1 MVASEPVP
9 SPPRPEGSRAGPP
22 AGILPLR
29 ELTGWEEE
37 YLTRHQHD
45 ANTARTC
52 NDVLARCCVAPG
64 SEPDER
70 VRARVRT
77 LLVAERDLEL
87 VRLRRMSIGPQ
98 VQARVECPSCGAV
111 NDADFSL
118 DDLDLEPGFPVERT
132 GLPVGDDELT
142 LTLPTAGDQEELLDA
157 GLDDLAERR
166 TWLLARSLRRPDG
179 SPLGLD
185 AARELPLRRRAELE
199 RSVDLL
205 LPTLDLTMEV
215 SCADCGA
222 DFTAPFDVGSFFFRA
237 DWAGRRPA
245 QGRTPN
251 RHHLPL
257 VRAAGLGPP
266 APPPAGLPARAR
278 GGGRR
283 RSLRGSRHGGRPR
296 AAELT
301 AVAGPDVRPGP
312 TCTSGLAGR

>member
-9 SPPRPEGSRAGPP
+9 SPPRPEGSRAGP
-22 AGILPLR
+22 ATGILPLR

-52 NDVLARCCVAPG
+52 NDVLARCCARPG
-64 SEPDER
+64 AEPDEG
-70 VRARVRT
+70 VRARVRD

-87 VRLRRMSIGPQ
+87 VRLRRMSIGPL
-98 VQARVECPSCGAV
+98 VEARVECPACGAV
-111 NDADFSL
+111 NDAGFSL
-118 DDLDLEPGFPVERT
+118 DDLDLDPGLPVERT
-132 GLPVGDDELT
+132 GLPVGDNELT

-157 GLDDLAERR
+157 DLDDLAERR

-199 RSVDLL
+199 RFVDLL

-222 DFTAPFDVGSFFFRA
+222 DFTAPFDVGSFFFELTGK
-237 DWAGRRPA
+237 AGGLLRDVHRIA
-245 QGRTPN
+245 TTYHWSESQVWD
-251 RHHLPL
+251 LPL
-257 VRAAGLGPP
+257 SRRLAYLLELEADADAALFAGLGT
-266 APPPAGLPARAR
+266 
-278 GGGRR
+278 
-283 RSLRGSRHGGRPR
+283 
-296 AAELT
+296 AADLERL
-301 AVAGPDVRPGP
+301 
-312 TCTSGLAGR
+312 S

>member
-1 MVASEPVP
+1 MVVPEPA
-9 SPPRPEGSRAGPP
+9 PRPARAQTSATGDSPVAEP
-22 AGILPLR
+22 LPLR

-45 ANTARTC
+45 LNTARTC
-52 NDVLARCCVAPG
+52 NVVLARCCVPPG
-64 SEPDER
+64 SEPDEG
-70 VRARVRT
+70 VRARVRD

-98 VQARVECPSCGAV
+98 VEARVECPSCGAV
-111 NDADFSL
+111 NDAGFSL
-118 DDLDLEPGFPVERT
+118 DDLDLDPGLPAERT
-132 GLPVGDDELT
+132 GLPVDDDELT
-142 LTLPTAGDQEELLDA
+142 LTLPTAGDQEALLDA

-185 AARELPLRRRAELE
+185 AARELSLRRRAELE
-199 RSVDLL
+199 GAVDRL

-215 SCADCGA
+215 RCADCGA

-237 DWAGRRPA
+237 DWEGRRPA

-257 VRAAGLGPP
+257 VRAADLGPP
-266 APPPAGLPARAR
+266 AEPPAGLPAGAR
-278 GGGRR
+278 GRR
-283 RSLRGSRHGGRPR
+283 RRRAVRRARHGGRAGEAGLSP
-296 AAELT
+296 
-301 AVAGPDVRPGP
+301 VAGHDRPH
-312 TCTSGLAGR
+312 TRVLARP